1 MQAEELR
8 FHIDESVPMPD
19 VIAGALRRAEV
30 DVTTTVEA
38 GLRGRDDLTQWAFAR
53 QAGRVIVTCDAD
65 FLRAHERNA
74 DHPGIVF
81 YEQRSRGVGY
91 VIEWL
96 LLIHG
101 VLSPA
106 EMRGSVQFI

>member
-1 MQAEELR
+1 MRAELR
-8 FHIDESVPMPD
+8 FHLDESVPMPD
-19 VIAGALRRAEV
+19 VIAGALRRAGV

-38 GLRGRDDLTQWAFAR
+38 GLRTQDDLAQLAYAR
-53 QAGRVIVTCDAD
+53 RSGRVIVTCDAD
-65 FLRAHERNA
+65 FLRLHDRDG

-81 YEQRSRGVGY
+81 YEQRMRGVGH

-101 VLSPA
+101 VLSPD
-106 EMRGSVQFI
+106 EMRGKVQFI